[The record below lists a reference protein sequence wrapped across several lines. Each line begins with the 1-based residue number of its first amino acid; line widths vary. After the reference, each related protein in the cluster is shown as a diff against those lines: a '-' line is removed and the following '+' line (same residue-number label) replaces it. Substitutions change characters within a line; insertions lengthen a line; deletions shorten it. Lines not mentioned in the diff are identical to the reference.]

1 MTEKLAVKV
10 ENVNKSFKLPTESS
24 SSLRTT
30 LVNYFR
36 GIKGY
41 REQHVLKNISFDI
54 EKGDFFGIVGRN
66 GSGKS
71 TLLKILSQIYIP
83 EKGSV
88 TIDGKMV
95 SFIELG
101 VGFNPELTGRENV
114 YLNGALL
121 GFSTKEIDGMYQ
133 DVVDFSEL
141 SDFMDRKLKNYSSG
155 MQVRLAFSIAI
166 HADSDILLLDEV
178 LAVGDEAFQR
188 KCNEYF
194 YQLKKDKKT
203 VILVTHDMG
212 AVKKYCNKAVM
223 IDKGEVVI
231 SGSPSEV
238 ANAYTLS
245 NLTDQGSPTII
256 ESDPNQSRQ
265 ATDTD
270 SHKEVKKYMSGC
282 SQTIPRFE
290 IISRSNQVLTS
301 DNIMKCD
308 FEYEVTEDIETGITI
323 SIIDE
328 AAGMG
333 YSVIDDGAIIN
344 EEYLPMKKG
353 KGKYVISY
361 ELDLSTF
368 NSHNFLI
375 LASIATTPDNSD
387 TPFKPIAF
395 IGEDRAYR
403 FSVRDAKKDGGL
415 LKQKGKWHSV

>member
-1 MTEKLAVKV
+1 M
-10 ENVNKSFKLPTESS
+10 SFKLPTESS

-101 VGFNPELTGRENV
+101 VGFNPELTGN
-114 YLNGALL
+114 LNGALL
-121 GFSTKEIDGMYQ
+121 VFSTKEIDGMYQ

-223 IDKGEVVI
+223 IDKGEVVS

-265 ATDTD
+265 AADTD

>member
-166 HADSDILLLDEV
+166 HADSDILVVDGV
-178 LAVGDEAFQR
+178 LGVGDEAFQR

-223 IDKGEVVI
+223 IDKGEVVS

-265 ATDTD
+265 AADTD

>member
-1 MTEKLAVKV
+1 
-10 ENVNKSFKLPTESS
+10 
-24 SSLRTT
+24 
-30 LVNYFR
+30 
-36 GIKGY
+36 
-41 REQHVLKNISFDI
+41 
-54 EKGDFFGIVGRN
+54 
-66 GSGKS
+66 
-71 TLLKILSQIYIP
+71 
-83 EKGSV
+83 
-88 TIDGKMV
+88 MV

-223 IDKGEVVI
+223 IDKGEVVS

-265 ATDTD
+265 AADTD

>member
-223 IDKGEVVI
+223 IDKGEVVS

-265 ATDTD
+265 AADTD

>member
-1 MTEKLAVKV
+1 MIKNLAVKV

-83 EKGSV
+83 EKGTV

-121 GFSTKEIDGMYQ
+121 GFSTKEIDNMYQ

-223 IDKGEVVI
+223 IDKGEVVS

-256 ESDPNQSRQ
+256 ENGPNQSKQ
-265 ATDTD
+265 TTDIE
-270 SHKEVKKYMSGC
+270 SHREVKKYMSGC
-282 SQTIPRFE
+282 NQTIPRFE
-290 IISRSNQVLTS
+290 IISRSSQVLTS
-301 DNIMKCD
+301 DSVMKCD
-308 FEYEVTEDIETGITI
+308 FEYEVTKDIETGITI

-333 YSVIDDGAIIN
+333 YSVIDDGSIIN

-353 KGKYVISY
+353 KGKHTISY
-361 ELDLSTF
+361 ELDLNAF

-403 FSVRDAKKDGGL
+403 FSVRDVQKDGGL
-415 LKQKGKWHSV
+415 LKQKGRWHSV